1 MSKPKQAARIH
12 MSSYC
17 SNSASFLC
25 AKTVSGPCCIDSTF
39 RFILWEPDADEIEW
53 YVPAAILVA
62 DLKSIL
68 VVIEQFIANPISLD
82 GKKASQLLIKQTRRS
97 RRRRKLSPSEDE
109 ATLSD
114 NDERRNERNKKKNK
128 EKKQY
133 KSAQFI
139 EDSDAE
145 YGDVEAFLEKE
156 KILRQKALDA
166 ATEAGIVDRPV
177 GMRAK
182 GTKKRRRR
190 IGDEGKGRKR
200 RKGETTPQEGQDTP
214 SSLSSTDS
222 DSALGELDAPAVNE
236 EERQPSRPKPRVLA
250 KHRPSAE
257 KTESASSPSSPASE
271 AGELMTQKR
280 TKRLILSD
288 DDDG

>member
-1 MSKPKQAARIH
+1 M
-12 MSSYC
+12 
-17 SNSASFLC
+17 
-25 AKTVSGPCCIDSTF
+25 
-39 RFILWEPDADEIEW
+39 
-53 YVPAAILVA
+53 PAAILVS

-114 NDERRNERNKKKNK
+114 NDERRHEKNKKKNQ

-156 KILRQKALDA
+156 KRLRQKALDA
-166 ATEAGIVDRPV
+166 AADAGIVDRPV

-200 RKGETTPQEGQDTP
+200 RKGETTPQEGQDAP

-222 DSALGELDAPAVNE
+222 DSALGELDAPPGAPAVNE
-236 EERQPSRPKPRVLA
+236 EERQPSRPKPRALA

-257 KTESASSPSSPASE
+257 KTASTSSPSSPASE